1 MRSWRTSTLRFNE
14 CGARI
19 FFAER
24 MKEGQGLRE
33 MRYLETLCAVG
44 HQERVKP
51 AGIVADEAI
60 FGSAA
65 NLCQR
70 GRSERPIVE
79 STPVYEDDE
88 SLPLEAL
95 PQDKKEDK
103 P

>member
-1 MRSWRTSTLRFNE
+1 
-14 CGARI
+14 
-19 FFAER
+19 
-24 MKEGQGLRE
+24 MK
-33 MRYLETLCAVG
+33 YLETLWAVG

-51 AGIVADEAI
+51 AGIVANEAI

-70 GRSERPIVE
+70 GRSERPIDE
-79 STPVYEDDE
+79 STPVYYEDDE
-88 SLPLEAL
+88 SLPLEVL